1 MSYDDRNHVIG
12 VGQPS
17 LEEYENVK
25 DENDAMQLESRVKDA
40 ILSQHSRFNE
50 KNNNSFSLR
59 FVLALD
65 IGYSTNSNL
74 NVAAGIIYDTIFN
87 EIVVQKVLSQSISS
101 FEYVPGLLAFRE
113 VPLLAKVAKCLLSDE
128 SYTNLA
134 AENLHQTTAND
145 IVLMCDGNGTLH
157 PRLCGLACHLGIL
170 FGLPAFGVGKTY
182 LIGAPKDFHNSS
194 DEFAYSFTDQSH
206 IKDPDKVDFHP
217 LKSTLPSLRG
227 SMIPLYVQNQLA
239 GHMLRT
245 QDNVN
250 PLFVSSGIGIS
261 QIDAVKMT
269 LALCTEYRQPEPIR
283 IVDHLGRMEIRRL
296 EKDK

>member
-1 MSYDDRNHVIG
+1 MCCDDRGRINDLC
-12 VGQPS
+12 QPS
-17 LEEYENVK
+17 IEEYENVK
-25 DENDAMQLESRVKDA
+25 LESDAMRLEIRVKEA
-40 ILSQHSRFNE
+40 LQ
-50 KNNNSFSLR
+50 NSPPAKRSPSIR

-74 NVAAGIIYDTIFN
+74 SVAAGIVYDTKAN
-87 EIVVQKVLSQSISS
+87 ETVVQKVLSQPISS
-101 FEYVPGLLAFRE
+101 FEYIPGLLAFRE
-113 VPLLAKVAKCLLSDE
+113 VPLLAKVAGDLLADE
-128 SYTNLA
+128 RYTNRSSKLD
-134 AENLHQTTAND
+134 LGND

-157 PRLCGLACHLGIL
+157 PRLCGLACHLGLL

-182 LIGAPKDFHNSS
+182 LIGAPRNSHSSTQDEVTHSITESEREQNRNRKD
-194 DEFAYSFTDQSH
+194 
-206 IKDPDKVDFHP
+206 DPDKVDFHP
-217 LKSTLPSLRG
+217 LKNSLPSPRG
-227 SMIPLYVQNQLA
+227 SMMPLYVQGQLA
-239 GHMLRT
+239 GHMVRT

-296 EKDK
+296 EQDT

>member
-1 MSYDDRNHVIG
+1 MSYDDRSHVIG

-40 ILSQHSRFNE
+40 MLGKHSPFNE
-50 KNNNSFSLR
+50 KNNNSSSLR

-74 NVAAGIIYDTIFN
+74 NVAAGIIYDTISN
-87 EIVVQKVLSQSISS
+87 EIVVQKVLSQSIPS
-101 FEYVPGLLAFRE
+101 FEYKPGLLAFRE
-113 VPLLAKVAKCLLSDE
+113 VPLLAKVAKDLLSDE

-134 AENLHQTTAND
+134 TANLHQTTAND

-194 DEFAYSFTDQSH
+194 DEFAYSLTSQSH

-217 LKSTLPSLRG
+217 LKSILPSLRG
-227 SMIPLYVQNQLA
+227 S
-239 GHMLRT
+239 
-245 QDNVN
+245 
-250 PLFVSSGIGIS
+250 IS